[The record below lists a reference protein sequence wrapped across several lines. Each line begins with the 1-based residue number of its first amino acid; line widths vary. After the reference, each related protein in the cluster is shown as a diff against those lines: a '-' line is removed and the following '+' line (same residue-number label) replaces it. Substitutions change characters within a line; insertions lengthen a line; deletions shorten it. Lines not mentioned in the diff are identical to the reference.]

1 MRVLWLKGEIA
12 NDGPA
17 MPKKPLV
24 VDANTILATKGTPL
38 QAAAHAPPQRGERAS
53 DRLVDLNFKVPV
65 EFRRRFK
72 QLALDADL
80 KNVQLLRRAVDAY
93 ERDLLGR

>member
-1 MRVLWLKGEIA
+1 
-12 NDGPA
+12 
-17 MPKKPLV
+17 MPKKPLT
-24 VDANTILATKGTPL
+24 VDASTILATKGTPL
-38 QAAAHAPPQRGERAS
+38 TPASDVAPQRGVRAS
-53 DRLVDLNFKVPV
+53 AQLVDLNFKVPV

-93 ERDLLGR
+93 ERDLLGRIGRTG

>member
-1 MRVLWLKGEIA
+1 
-12 NDGPA
+12 
-17 MPKKPLV
+17 MPKKPLT
-24 VDANTILATKGTPL
+24 VDASTILATKGTPL
-38 QAAAHAPPQRGERAS
+38 KPAAEMPPQRGVRAS
-53 DRLVDLNFKVPV
+53 DQLVDLNFKVPV

-93 ERDLLGR
+93 ERELLGRIGRTG

>member
-1 MRVLWLKGEIA
+1 
-12 NDGPA
+12 

-24 VDANTILATKGTPL
+24 VDASTILATKGGTPL
-38 QAAAHAPPQRGERAS
+38 KAAAAASPQRGERAS

-93 ERDLLGR
+93 ERDLLGRIDRTG